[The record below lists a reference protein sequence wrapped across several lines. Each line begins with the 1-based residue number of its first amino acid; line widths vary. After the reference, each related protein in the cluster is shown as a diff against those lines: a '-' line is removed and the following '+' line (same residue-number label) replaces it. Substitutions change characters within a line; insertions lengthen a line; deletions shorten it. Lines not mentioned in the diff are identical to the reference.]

1 MIDLDRPGSIGLL
14 FPLRRRNFHASTLP
28 TDTGHRPIGSEM
40 LILDRYLLRQFA
52 QNFLACF
59 VSLTGLFVVVDLV
72 GNVDDLQRAAEAHGG
87 FWSIVGEYYG
97 YRTIGFFDRTSG
109 ILTLIAAMFSM
120 AMFQRFNELTAIQAA
135 GVSKRRIVKPIV
147 LAVLAITAVAV
158 ANRELVI
165 AAVRDRYSR
174 NAQDL
179 FGEVGKDMQ
188 QVRDLQTDV
197 IIGGR
202 KTYANQQRIEAANFT
217 LRGAKLTEYGRQIS
231 AANAFYQSADK
242 HHPAGYLLQGV
253 IAPKDLAN
261 KPSLSIDRETII
273 YTPLENNWLAPNE
286 CFIRSDVT
294 FEHLASRA
302 DFRANASIVELIR
315 GLKNPSLGFGAD
327 MRTAIHAR
335 IVQPFLDVTL
345 LFLGL
350 PLILA
355 RSNRNMFVAIGWCV
369 VVVVLFY
376 LVVLG
381 CQYLGS
387 SYLVSPSLAAWLP
400 VFAFVPTA
408 VWMSEP
414 LRE

>member
-1 MIDLDRPGSIGLL
+1 
-14 FPLRRRNFHASTLP
+14 
-28 TDTGHRPIGSEM
+28 M
-40 LILDRYLLRQFA
+40 LILDRYLLRQFT

-72 GNVDDLQRAAEAHGG
+72 GNIDDFMKSAGQHGG
-87 FWSIVGEYYG
+87 FWAIVGEYYS

-109 ILTLIAAMFSM
+109 ILTLIAAMFTM
-120 AMFQRFNELTAIQAA
+120 AMFQRSNELTAIQAA
-135 GVSKRRIVKPIV
+135 GVPKRRIIKPVVI
-147 LAVLAITAVAV
+147 AVIIITALAA
-158 ANRELVI
+158 ANREFVI
-165 AAVRDRYSR
+165 ATVRDRYSR

-179 FGEVGKDMQ
+179 FGEVGKNMYQ
-188 QVRDLQTDV
+188 TRDLFTD
-197 IIGGR
+197 ILIGGKR
-202 KTYANQQRIEAANFT
+202 TYANRQRIELAAFT
-217 LRGAKLTEYGRQIS
+217 LRGKLAAQYGRQIS
-231 AANAFYQSADK
+231 AADAYYQPANK
-242 HHPAGYLLQGV
+242 HHPGGYLLKGV
-253 IAPKDLAN
+253 SLPKDMN
-261 KPSLSIDRETII
+261 TRPSSGFDDQTIVF
-273 YTPLENNWLAPNE
+273 TPLENSQWLEPGE
-286 CFIRSDVT
+286 CFIKSDVT
-294 FEHLASRA
+294 FEQLASRT

-355 RSNRNMFVAIGWCV
+355 RTNRNIFFAIGLCV
-369 VVVVLFY
+369 GVVVLFY
-376 LVVLG
+376 LVVLA

-387 SYLVSPSLAAWLP
+387 SYLVSPALAAWLP
-400 VFAFVPTA
+400 LMIFVPTA